1 VSALSVNAEV
11 DHGWAEPTDR
21 YYACQTA
28 HSDTRYS
35 TRATA
40 MKAIAIN
47 LTSRGKLNAERL
59 RND

>member
-1 VSALSVNAEV
+1 VNAEV
-11 DHGWAEPTDR
+11 DHGWAEPTGR